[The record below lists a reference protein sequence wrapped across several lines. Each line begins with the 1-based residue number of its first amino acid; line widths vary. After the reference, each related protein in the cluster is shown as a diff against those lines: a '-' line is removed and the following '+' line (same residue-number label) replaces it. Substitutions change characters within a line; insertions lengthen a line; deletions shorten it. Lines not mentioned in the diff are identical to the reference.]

1 MTTKERIIEE
11 AFKLFLSNNF
21 EKVSIS
27 DLEQAVGKTRGAIF
41 YFFKNKEEIF
51 NEVIETYIIK
61 AQNPLQKFDTSGE
74 LSLEQFIGRY
84 INGIN
89 ATMSKMLS
97 LSVVNIY
104 KHYFSLY
111 LQASRIYPDFSA
123 IMARNSVAETD
134 LWEKA
139 INRAIQ
145 TKEIKKIDTKRY
157 AILFRSCF
165 LGLAFDRCLSYG
177 LNTDELHAIYLDI
190 YNQIKLK
197 SWFFV
202 AVVCKKFII
211 FTYWPV

>member
-11 AFKLFLSNNF
+11 AFKLFLNHNY

-51 NEVIETYIIK
+51 NEVIDIYIIK
-61 AQNPLQKFDTSGE
+61 AQKPSEKFNVDANI
-74 LSLEQFIGRY
+74 SLEQFIYQY

-89 ATMSKMLS
+89 TTMSKMLS

-104 KHYFSLY
+104 KGYFSLY
-111 LQASRIYPDFSA
+111 MQASRIYPNFVEL
-123 IMARNSVAETD
+123 MTQNSVEEIN
-134 LWEKA
+134 LWEKV

-145 TKEIKKIDTKRY
+145 TKEIKEVNTRHY
-157 AILFRSCF
+157 ATLFRSCF

-177 LNTDELHAIYLDI
+177 LNTEELLVLYQNI
-190 YNQIKLK
+190 YNPIKLK
-197 SWFFV
+197 F
-202 AVVCKKFII
+202 
-211 FTYWPV
+211 

>member
-1 MTTKERIIEE
+1 MTTKDRIIEE
-11 AFKLFLSNNF
+11 AFKLFLINNF

-27 DLEQAVGKTRGAIF
+27 KLEEAVGKTRGAIF

-51 NEVIETYIIK
+51 NEVIDNYIIK
-61 AQNPLQKFDTSGE
+61 TQNPYQKFNFDE
-74 LSLEQFIGRY
+74 DISLEQFIYRY

-89 ATMSKMLS
+89 TTMSKMLTV
-97 LSVVNIY
+97 SVVNIY

-111 LQASRIYPDFSA
+111 LQAARIYPNFSE
-123 IMARNSVAETD
+123 IMTQNSIAEIN
-134 LWEKA
+134 LWEKV

-145 TKEIKKIDTKRY
+145 TKEIKKIDTRRY

-177 LNTDELHAIYLDI
+177 LNTDELLTIYQDI

-197 SWFFV
+197 F
-202 AVVCKKFII
+202 
-211 FTYWPV
+211 

>member
-11 AFKLFLSNNF
+11 AFKLFLNHNF

-51 NEVIETYIIK
+51 NDVIDTYIIK
-61 AQNPLQKFDTSGE
+61 TQSPSEKFNFDANI
-74 LSLEQFIGRY
+74 SLEQFIYQY

-89 ATMSKMLS
+89 TTMSKMLS

-104 KHYFSLY
+104 KGYFSLY
-111 LQASRIYPDFSA
+111 MQASRIYPNFSE
-123 IMARNSVAETD
+123 IMTKNSVEELN
-134 LWEKA
+134 LWEKV

-145 TKEIKKIDTKRY
+145 SKEIKEVNTKHY
-157 AILFRSCF
+157 ATLFRSCF

-177 LNTDELHAIYLDI
+177 LNTEELLVLYQNI

-197 SWFFV
+197 F
-202 AVVCKKFII
+202 
-211 FTYWPV
+211 